1 MWAGAH
7 LSAPVWA
14 SKRAVAMASTS
25 SMKMMAGAFSLAR
38 RNTSRTMRGPCI
50 TAMAAY
56 GDAELCD
63 VIHGGMRVRNRHG
76 RTQSQLTRSQGA
88 A

>member
-1 MWAGAH
+1 MHAGAQH

-50 TAMAAY
+50 FTALFAILLMTKTA
-56 GDAELCD
+56 
-63 VIHGGMRVRNRHG
+63 VRLMMH
-76 RTQSQLTRSQGA
+76 A
-88 A
+88 